1 MWIVIDEASR
11 FISSVLRFRAD
22 LGPPLLQ
29 DQAQTMRKRGLFL
42 LAATQSISEMPV
54 SAMAN
59 FSTKI
64 IFRTTDG
71 TNLRYLKDLLSLDR
85 AQTEYLAALPERRA
99 LLSFPFWPKP
109 LVIDVPEMN
118 VPKVGQE
125 RIEEIME
132 PVLASLKWV
141 PVDEPAEA
149 APKQET
155 STQAETGTQPE
166 STGNGSM
173 LSHGETEYLI
183 EAAKDPFMAVTAR
196 DKKNGIALGTGA
208 AIRKRLVEGG
218 YLALHKIKPPGR
230 GGETT
235 LTEITERGWNE
246 LRLKKAG
253 VHKPAGRGGFRHT
266 FWQAMVRQ
274 WLEAHYKDSYPRIEA
289 FVNDTK
295 ATDLLAV
302 IDGRTESFEI
312 VMNGSDWSSR
322 AKELSNIIKDLD
334 AGVMKVHVCAE
345 DYQTL
350 ARIREHVQREFEDG
364 ITDKHLGKVEWRL
377 LEDFLR

>member
-64 IFRTTDG
+64 IFRTSDG
-71 TNLRYLKDLLSLDR
+71 TNLRYLKDLLSLNPE
-85 AQTEYLAALPERRA
+85 QTQYLAALPERRA

-118 VPKVGQE
+118 VPNVSRE
-125 RIEEIME
+125 RIKEIME
-132 PVLASLKWV
+132 PVLANLKWV
-141 PVDEPAEA
+141 PVDAQVEA

-155 STQAETGTQPE
+155 STQAETRTQPE

-173 LSHGETEYLI
+173 LSYGEMEYLI

-196 DKKNGIALGTGA
+196 DKKSGIALGTGA
-208 AIRKRLVEGG
+208 AMRKRLVKAG
-218 YLALHKIKPPGR
+218 YLILHRIKPLGR

-235 LTEITERGWNE
+235 LTEITQRGWDE
-246 LRLKKAG
+246 LQKRKVS
-253 VHKPAGRGGFRHT
+253 VHKPSGRGGFRHVY
-266 FWQAMVRQ
+266 FQEIIRR

-289 FVNDTK
+289 MVNGK
-295 ATDLLAV
+295 AIDCLAT
-302 IDGRTESFEI
+302 INGRTEAFEL
-312 VMNGSDWSSR
+312 VMNGGEWASR
-322 AKELSNIIKDLD
+322 VKELSNAEKDIEM
-334 AGVMKVHVCAE
+334 AGVAKVHICAE

-350 ARIREHVQREFEDG
+350 ARIRELVQRECGDG
-364 ITDKHLGKVEWRL
+364 LVDMDKISFRL
-377 LEDFLR
+377 LAEFL